1 MDDALHH
8 PVTIVGVVGG
18 ETFGR
23 AAADAIATAE
33 VLVGSPR
40 HLAHIDHSDQT
51 EVVELTGPLPP
62 LLDRIDEQRQQRR
75 QVCVLASGDPGFFG
89 IARVLS
95 ARLGPGSIRVHPAP
109 SSVTLAFASQ
119 GWSWDDAVVAS
130 AHGRAL
136 APALAAVASARKAAV
151 LTDPGN
157 PPEAVGAGL
166 LADGCRREVV
176 VVSRI
181 GETDQA
187 TCHTDVEGL
196 AKGRF
201 DPMSVVLLLD
211 PSDPRPDEPAVEWG
225 RHEDRFAHRD
235 GMITKAEVRAVALG
249 KLALLPAGVLW
260 DVGAG
265 SGSVGIE
272 AAALAPG
279 LRVFSIERNS
289 QDAERI
295 SANASTFGVNI
306 DTVVGEAPEVL
317 GGLPDP
323 NRVFIGG
330 GGVEVL
336 DECLD
341 RLRPGGVVVA
351 TYVLVDRALAAHQRL
366 GNMVQV
372 RIDRCVPLGGVG
384 VRMEPLNPVFV
395 CWGPA

>member
-8 PVTIVGVVGG
+8 PVAIVGVVGG

-23 AAADAIATAE
+23 AAADAIAAAD

-40 HLAHIDHSDQT
+40 HLAHIDHSGQT

-62 LLDRIDEQRQQRR
+62 LLDRIDEQRQQGR

-95 ARLGPGSIRVHPAP
+95 ARLGQGSIRVHPAP
-109 SSVTLAFASQ
+109 SSVALAFASQ

-181 GETDQA
+181 GETDEA

-211 PSDPRPDEPAVEWG
+211 PSDPAPDEPVAEWG
-225 RHEDRFAHRD
+225 RHPDRFAHRD

-279 LRVFSIERNS
+279 LRVFSIERNPV
-289 QDAERI
+289 DARRI
-295 SANASTFGVNI
+295 SANAATFGVDI

-323 NRVFIGG
+323 DRVFIGG

-351 TYVLVDRALAAHQRL
+351 TYVLMDRALAAHQRL